1 MGEKSAKKSAKKS
14 AAKYNKKF
22 KKIPKTVGGYAHNN
36 AKNGNKQFGFMH
48 WIARRIAELLIWLRI
63 MDVSVN
69 SNNTSSDDGSQSYV
83 GTHHSPPTSH
93 PLATHQPPL
102 AAHQSP
108 GNNNT
113 SSHDDSLSNIV
124 KRLENQGFFF

>member
-1 MGEKSAKKSAKKS
+1 MRKKSAKKS

-36 AKNGNKQFGFMH
+36 AKNGNEQFGFMH

-83 GTHHSPPTSH
+83 GTHHSP
-93 PLATHQPPL
+93 ATQ
-102 AAHQSP
+102 
-108 GNNNT
+108 
-113 SSHDDSLSNIV
+113 
-124 KRLENQGFFF
+124 